1 MAVKRTSKHLAAG
14 ALMVALLASL
24 GGCASVAAPTEQVE
38 LTRNAVSRAVTADA
52 TQFAP
57 VEMKDAQ
64 DKLYAV
70 ERALGEQDFAQA
82 RLLAEQA
89 ESDANLA
96 ERKARALR
104 AQQQLNE
111 ARQGIEVLRQEMLQ
125 APDAIAPLSH

>member
-1 MAVKRTSKHLAAG
+1 MAV
-14 ALMVALLASL
+14 
-24 GGCASVAAPTEQVE
+24 PTEQVE

-57 VEMKDAQ
+57 VEMKSAQ
-64 DKLYAV
+64 DKLYKV

-89 ESDANLA
+89 EADADLA

-104 AQQQLNE
+104 AQQQLKE

-125 APDAIAPLSH
+125 APDAIVSPSR

>member
-1 MAVKRTSKHLAAG
+1 MAVKRTSKHLAVSG
-14 ALMVALLASL
+14 LMVTLFAAL
-24 GGCASVAAPTEQVE
+24 GGCASVAVPTEQVE

-57 VEMKDAQ
+57 VEMKSAQ
-64 DKLYAV
+64 DKLYKV

-89 ESDANLA
+89 EADANLA
-96 ERKARALR
+96 ERKARSLR
-104 AQQQLNE
+104 TQQQLEE

-125 APDAIAPLSH
+125 APDAIVSPSR

>member
-1 MAVKRTSKHLAAG
+1 MAVKRTSKHLAVSG
-14 ALMVALLASL
+14 LMVALLAALS
-24 GGCASVAAPTEQVE
+24 GCASVVAPTEQVE

-64 DKLYAV
+64 DKLYAL
-70 ERALGEQDFAQA
+70 ERALGEQDFTRA

-89 ESDANLA
+89 EADANLA

-104 AQQQLNE
+104 AQQQLSE
-111 ARQGIEVLRQEMLQ
+111 ARQGIEVLREEMLQ
-125 APDAIAPLSH
+125 APDAIVPLSQ